1 MPETKTDLSAD
12 DAKKEAFEAL
22 DKEATTKV
30 TLESQDGRKWTVTIE
45 P

>member
-12 DAKKEAFEAL
+12 DAKKFAFEAL
-22 DKEATTKV
+22 DKKTTKKV
-30 TLESQDGRKWTVTIE
+30 TLESKNGQKWTVTVE

>member
-12 DAKKEAFEAL
+12 DAKKLAVDAL
-22 DKEATTKV
+22 DKETTKKV
-30 TLESQDGRKWTVTIE
+30 TLESKDGQKWTVTIE